1 MVCIDSAMGVSRFL
15 AGAGGFFVSVK
26 SFLVGRG
33 VDFLSCFFVLVG
45 GVFLLV
51 AMSAESVEDGRFFA
65 LSVIQTFILLAKTP
79 GNPHGC

>member
-1 MVCIDSAMGVSRFL
+1 
-15 AGAGGFFVSVK
+15 
-26 SFLVGRG
+26 
-33 VDFLSCFFVLVG
+33 LVG